1 ETALDSSLTTIAS
14 TGALSLLDDRSWT
27 TSGAAITDEGVITL
41 GGGAISAT
49 ATGASLTIADGGK
62 LVGYGDVAANSF
74 TNSGTIEASG
84 GPLDLNSAVVG
95 TGTLQIDAGAELIAN
110 GAIASTQTVSF
121 QGTGGALEL
130 LSPNTFGA
138 SIEGF
143 AAGDTL
149 LTSARFVSF
158 VENSAGTSG
167 TLTLLSGNTTDHIT
181 LVGDYSSSLVTHSRT
196 GGLTTIGYA

>member
-1 ETALDSSLTTIAS
+1 L
-14 TGALSLLDDRSWT
+14 
-27 TSGAAITDEGVITL
+27 
-41 GGGAISAT
+41 
-49 ATGASLTIADGGK
+49 
-62 LVGYGDVAANSF
+62 
-74 TNSGTIEASG
+74 
-84 GPLDLNSAVVG
+84 PLDLNSAVVG